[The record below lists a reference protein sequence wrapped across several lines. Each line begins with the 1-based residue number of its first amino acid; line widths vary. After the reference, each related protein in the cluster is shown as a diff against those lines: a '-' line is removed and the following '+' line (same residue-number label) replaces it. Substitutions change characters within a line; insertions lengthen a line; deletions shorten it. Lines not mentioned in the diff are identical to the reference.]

1 MSNRAGVTVTGFAEL
16 ERALKALPRAV
27 ELRVARATLRD
38 LAEPLRAGMAQRA
51 PRSRFAKWHLADSIV
66 IKPIKEENTTV
77 SIAVGPERY
86 FFYGRFVEW
95 GTSRSPAHPF
105 MRPAWDEFKPYAL
118 EALGAALWAR
128 ITAAARRL
136 AKR

>member
-1 MSNRAGVTVTGFAEL
+1 MKTGVSVTGFAEL

-38 LAEPLRAGMAQRA
+38 LAEPLRAAMAQRA
-51 PRSRFAKWHLADSIV
+51 PRSKFSKWHLADNIIV
-66 IKPIKEENTTV
+66 KPVKEENTTV
-77 SIAVGPERY
+77 SIAVGPERF

-95 GTSRSPAHPF
+95 GTSRVPARPF
-105 MRPAWDEFKPYAL
+105 MRPAWEEFKPYAL
-118 EALGAALWAR
+118 DALGVALWAR

-136 AKR
+136 AKK

>member
-1 MSNRAGVTVTGFAEL
+1 MTKTGVTVTGFTEL
-16 ERALKALPRAV
+16 ERALRALPRAV
-27 ELRVARATLRD
+27 ELRAARATLRD
-38 LAEPLRAGMAQRA
+38 LADPLRAGMAQRA
-51 PRSRFAKWHLADSIV
+51 PRSRFSKWHLADSIV
-66 IKPIKEENTTV
+66 VKPIKEENTTV

-118 EALGAALWAR
+118 EALGVALWRR
-128 ITAAARRL
+128 IAEQARRL
-136 AKR
+136 AKK